1 MQFHVQ
7 DKSFNMIYRTMSP
20 GALELLEAMLA
31 MDPEKR
37 PTAEQALQFDY
48 FTKEE
53 PEAVMPAK

>member
-1 MQFHVQ
+1 
-7 DKSFNMIYRTMSP
+7 MIYRTMSP